1 MTTPAFQEPAGIPAP
16 ISVKHDSTLA
26 IVSLVTGILGWTILP
41 FIASIVAVVT
51 GHLAKKEIRESGGQI
66 SGDGMALA
74 GLILGY
80 TMIGL
85 AILGII
91 LFFTV
96 IVAMVPWI
104 RNNVNESSALLRF
117 LI

>member
-1 MTTPAFQEPAGIPAP
+1 MTIPELNNPVYPPARRE
-16 ISVKHDSTLA
+16 STLA
-26 IVSLVTGILGWTILP
+26 IISLITGILGWTLLP
-41 FIASIVAVVT
+41 FISSIVAVIT
-51 GHLAKKEIRESGGQI
+51 GHLAKKEIRESGGTM

-85 AILGII
+85 TILALI

-96 IVAMVPWI
+96 IIAIIPGVSNWFSSA
-104 RNNVNESSALLRF
+104 SALLPF
-117 LI
+117 MM

>member
-1 MTTPAFQEPAGIPAP
+1 MTTPELNQPGIVPP
-16 ISVKHDSTLA
+16 NPTTKRESTLA
-26 IVSLVTGILGWTILP
+26 IVSLITGILGWTLLP
-41 FIASIVAVVT
+41 FISSIVAVIT
-51 GHLAKKEIRESGGQI
+51 GHMAKKEIRESGGNM
-66 SGDGMALA
+66 SGDGMATA

-96 IVAMVPWI
+96 IM
-104 RNNVNESSALLRF
+104 ALIPAISQGIEPYTMIIPF
-117 LI
+117 IV

>member
-1 MTTPAFQEPAGIPAP
+1 MTTPAFPEPAGISAP
-16 ISVKHDSTLA
+16 MAVKHDSTLA

-41 FIASIVAVVT
+41 FIASIVAVIT
-51 GHLAKKEIRESGGQI
+51 GHLAKKEIRESGGLI

-91 LFFTV
+91 LFITI
-96 IVAMVPWI
+96 IVGMVPWI
-104 RNNVNESSALLRF
+104 SNYVS
-117 LI
+117 